1 MESFFWCFYIPCCLY
16 LVESFFFR
24 FFNAHLVGT
33 YFCYFHITCGLYF
46 SAILLPLFVAGD
58 LRNLVPAVFAL
69 HLLLTLQEFFLLFV
83 QCTREVPYK
92 ILFLLLL
99 HVACTQRN
107 PYIAAFHCMCLA
119 HCEIML
125 LLVKHSMML
134 TLCSLQNPC
143 SAVLTLHAAH
153 TFISSVSVVFTLHLA
168 LLSNI

>member
-69 HLLLTLQEFFLLFV
+69 HLLLTLHEFFLLFV

-92 ILFLLLL
+92 SFFCYYCMWLIPRGILILLLSIVCVL
-99 HVACTQRN
+99 H
-107 PYIAAFHCMCLA
+107 IAKSCFCWLNTAWCSHFAPCRILVLQFLHCMQ
-119 HCEIML
+119 
-125 LLVKHSMML
+125 L
-134 TLCSLQNPC
+134 TLL
-143 SAVLTLHAAH
+143 
-153 TFISSVSVVFTLHLA
+153 
-168 LLSNI
+168 